1 MNYYYREIDK
11 SEEGSITVVALII
24 LVVLTFMGLSISRT
38 TTTDIQ
44 IAGNELFRKQYFYV
58 AEGGM
63 HREAQEVGSGNYAV
77 TDIYASSVIATQS
90 SGGLPG
96 PAHQVMGDTYDFT
109 LSYLGYYIPPKGYSA
124 TDFSRFDY
132 DIDVSQKGVSVQA
145 RYYKIGPSAN

>member
-44 IAGNELFRKQYFYV
+44 IAGNELFRKQDFYL
-58 AEGGM
+58 AEGGV
-63 HREAQEVGSGNYAV
+63 HREAQEVGSGNYEVA
-77 TDIYASSVIATQS
+77 DIFASSVIATQS
-90 SGGLPG
+90 SAGLPG
-96 PAHQVMGDTYDFT
+96 PAHQLAGKTYDFT
-109 LSYLGYYIPPKGYSA
+109 LSYVGYFMPPKGYSA

-132 DIDVSQKGVSVQA
+132 DIDVSQNGVSVLA